1 MLLTVRHTLNDYTLC
16 GIMRHVH
23 QVKCKWCCSCS
34 VAQVTIDSQIDII
47 ILTGNYL
54 EVDHVLGHPLK
65 QRQNATLC
73 IEPGVSLQ
81 LSAFRLHGLDD
92 SGYAKLV
99 VAFHTV
105 QGPNDQV
112 HNAEVKAALAWILH
126 TTASAVLS

>member
-1 MLLTVRHTLNDYTLC
+1 M
-16 GIMRHVH
+16 
-23 QVKCKWCCSCS
+23 
-34 VAQVTIDSQIDII
+34 DILVI
-47 ILTGNYL
+47 NAIYL

-65 QRQNATLC
+65 KCQNAALC

-81 LSAFRLHGLDD
+81 LSALRLHGLDD

-112 HNAEVKAALAWILH
+112 HNAEVKAAFAWILYA
-126 TTASAVLS
+126 TASAGLA